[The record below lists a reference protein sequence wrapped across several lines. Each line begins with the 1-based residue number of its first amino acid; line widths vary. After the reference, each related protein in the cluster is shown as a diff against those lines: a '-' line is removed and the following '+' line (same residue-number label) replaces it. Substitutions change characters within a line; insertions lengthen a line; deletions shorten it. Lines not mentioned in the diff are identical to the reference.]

1 MIEPKKKHSI
11 ARKRTRHSTWQ
22 TLNIKRI
29 LKKASLATCT
39 NCNGVRLN
47 HRVCPSCGYYNGKQ
61 IMTIKTKKDNSTVID
76 A

>member
-22 TLNIKRI
+22 TLTIKKI
-29 LKKASLATCT
+29 VKKASLSTCQ
-39 NCNGVRLN
+39 NCGTVKLN
-47 HRVCPSCGYYNGKQ
+47 HRVCPSCGFYAGKQ
-61 IMTIKTKKDNSTVID
+61 ILTIKTKKASTNVID